1 MFKEEIQSCFNPKL
15 QSVVSAIS
23 DPDTIVIK
31 NRFWESENS
40 NGLEIETTRI
50 GTKST
55 RIDMSESGKESN
67 ILVLVHRE
75 IIQVDTALKISQTVG
90 GPLKLKFIAV

>member
-1 MFKEEIQSCFNPKL
+1 
-15 QSVVSAIS
+15 
-23 DPDTIVIK
+23 
-31 NRFWESENS
+31 
-40 NGLEIETTRI
+40 
-50 GTKST
+50 
-55 RIDMSESGKESN
+55 MSESGKESN